1 MIKKIDLGF
10 TDVEIYEDYFV
21 GRTKKGIHLT
31 LDKHLV
37 VLDVVNQ
44 YFSSPY
50 GIVIDEVNSYSV
62 DLPVLLHI
70 SKDENIVCVGVV
82 CYREIT
88 EVALDLAKDTI
99 EKPSKFSSQKEVVT
113 SWVEE
118 QVALLK
124 N

>member
-1 MIKKIDLGF
+1 M
-10 TDVEIYEDYFV
+10 
-21 GRTKKGIHLT
+21 
-31 LDKHLV
+31 
-37 VLDVVNQ
+37 
-44 YFSSPY
+44 
-50 GIVIDEVNSYSV
+50 NSYSV

-70 SKDENIVCVGVV
+70 SEDENIVGVGVV
-82 CYREIT
+82 YYREIT

-113 SWVEE
+113 NWVKE